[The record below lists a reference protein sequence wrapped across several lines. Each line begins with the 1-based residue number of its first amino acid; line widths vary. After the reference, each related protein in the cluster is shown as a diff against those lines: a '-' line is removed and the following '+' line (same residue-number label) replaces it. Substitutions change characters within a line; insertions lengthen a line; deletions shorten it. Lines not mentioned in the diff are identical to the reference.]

1 MVGNIIIYL
10 ISILLFIVL
19 FYIVSSI
26 WFRGKRN
33 TYLKL
38 FFVMGS
44 LLSLWSLTNGTNVLL
59 SKDVYIK
66 LYPINMMFI
75 CIIPSVMLRYILYFT
90 ESKYASSRAVTWIL
104 TILPAFDVL
113 LLATNFWHHEL
124 LASYDGLR
132 PQPGSLFILH
142 AFIAYVPIIISMVIL
157 FRYIIKNIQK
167 TPFLIFVGIGVLI
180 PVVSNVMYTF
190 NIFKSDFDITPFTF
204 LIMFLVFAIY
214 SIRLR
219 LFDIKETVVSNLF
232 ASLSDAF
239 LVVDNAGY
247 VADANP
253 SFKNAFPE
261 LIPNTDKVD
270 AHNVVSQ
277 LESITSE
284 KNPANVFD
292 LLLSSSENIH
302 NAEITILNDRESRNY
317 ALSKDIIIERGQYA
331 GYILTL
337 SDISNYRQ
345 MISEIHAQNDK
356 LIELKNIAESASK
369 AKSDFL
375 SRMSH
380 EIRTPMNAIIGMTKI
395 ADNTSDI
402 DKLRYCLSTIG
413 TSSAQLLS
421 LINDILDM
429 SKIEAGKFE
438 IDIAPMNIEKMLM
451 KVCNLI
457 VDKTEQKNQ
466 KLVINLGKNMRMHYL
481 GDELRISQVITNL
494 LSNAVKFTPEKGTIT
509 MTVAETQ
516 SENDYS
522 ILRFTVSDTGIGITK
537 EQIDK
542 LFTSFEQA
550 DGSISRRFGGT
561 GLGLAISKSIVEKMN
576 GRIWVESET
585 NKGSVFSFEIRLERS
600 PRQNDIFIFDGI
612 TPSDLKLLI
621 VDGDQDIR
629 LHFNDVVSN
638 FGIHTDEAESGKRAI
653 HLVKTA
659 NKVQKPYDVVFLDY
673 NLPDMDGIETANK
686 LGALIDK
693 NTVIVMTSFL
703 EWNKIEKLASGAGI
717 HRFIPKPLFPSSIL
731 DAINEI
737 VGNTIKNLKIETAIE
752 ERAPD
757 FSHATLLLAEDVEIN
772 REVFIAL
779 LEDTNINIHVA
790 ENGMIAVNKF
800 KDDPDKYD
808 IIIMDVQ
815 MPEMDGYEAT
825 RIIRA
830 LDIPKAKQIP
840 IIAMTANAFKED
852 IDMCISSGMN
862 DHLAKPIDVEAVTR
876 KLMFYLSETNTPA

>member
-1 MVGNIIIYL
+1 MSGKIIIYL

-33 TYLKL
+33 AYLKL
-38 FFVMGS
+38 FFIMGL

-59 SKDVYIK
+59 SEDFYIQ

-75 CIIPSVMLRYILYFT
+75 CIIPSILLRYMLYFT
-90 ESKYASSRAVTWIL
+90 ESKYASSRAITWIF
-104 TILPAFDVL
+104 TILPVFDVL
-113 LLATNFWHHEL
+113 LLVTNYWHHGII
-124 LASYDGLR
+124 ASYDGLR
-132 PQPGSLFILH
+132 PQPGSLFMVH
-142 AFIAYVPIIISMVIL
+142 ALIAYIPVIITVVIL
-157 FRYIIKNIQK
+157 FRYIIKNIRK
-167 TPFLIFVGIGVLI
+167 TPSLILVGLGTLLPII
-180 PVVSNVMYTF
+180 SNVMYTF
-190 NIFKSDFDITPFTF
+190 NVFESEFDVTPFTF
-204 LIMFLVFAIY
+204 LIMFFVFAIY

-219 LFDIKETVVSNLF
+219 LFDVKETAVASLF
-232 ASLSDAF
+232 TSLSDAL

-247 VADANP
+247 VVDANP
-253 SFKNAFPE
+253 SFKNTFPT
-261 LIPNTDKVD
+261 LIPDTDKIEVHD
-270 AHNVVSQ
+270 VVCQ

-284 KNPANVFD
+284 KDPANVFD
-292 LLLSSSENIH
+292 LLLSLSEDIH
-302 NAEITILNDRESRNY
+302 NAEITILNGRESHNY

-345 MISEIHAQNDK
+345 MISEIHEQNDK
-356 LIELKNIAESASK
+356 LIELKNLAESASK

-402 DKLRYCLSTIG
+402 NKLRYCLSTIG
-413 TSSAQLLS
+413 TSSAQLLG

-438 IDIAPMNIEKMLM
+438 IEIAPMNIEKMLM

-457 VDKTEQKNQ
+457 VDKTEQKSQ
-466 KLVINLGKNMRMHYL
+466 KLVVNLGKNMRMHYL

-494 LSNAVKFTPEKGTIT
+494 LSNAVKFTPEKGTVTIT
-509 MTVAETQ
+509 VEEIQ
-516 SENDYS
+516 KESEYS
-522 ILRFTVSDTGIGITK
+522 VLRFTISDTGIGITE

-542 LFTSFEQA
+542 LFVSFEQA

-561 GLGLAISKSIVEKMN
+561 GLGLAISKSIIEKMN
-576 GRIWVESET
+576 GRIWVESVA
-585 NKGSVFSFEIRLERS
+585 NKGSVFTFEIKLERS
-600 PRQNDIFIFDGI
+600 LRQSETVIFDGI

-621 VDGDQDIR
+621 VDGDKDIR
-629 LHFNDVVSN
+629 RHFLDVVGN
-638 FGIHTDEAESGKRAI
+638 FGTHAEEAESGTRAI
-653 HLVKTA
+653 YLVKTA
-659 NKVQKPYDVVFLDY
+659 REAQKPYDVVFLDY

-686 LGALIDK
+686 LGEMIDK

-703 EWNKIEKLASGAGI
+703 EWNKIEKLADGVGV
-717 HRFIPKPLFPSSIL
+717 HRFISKPLFPSSIL

-737 VGNTIKNLKIETAIE
+737 VGNTIKNLKIETVME
-752 ERAPD
+752 EKAPD
-757 FSHATLLLAEDVEIN
+757 FSDATLLLAEDVEIN
-772 REVFIAL
+772 REIFIAL
-779 LEDTNINIHVA
+779 LEDTNINIDVA
-790 ENGMIAVNKF
+790 ENGRIAVNKF
-800 KDDPDKYD
+800 KENPDRYN

-815 MPEMDGYEAT
+815 MPEMDGCEAT
-825 RIIRA
+825 RMIRA

-852 IDMCISSGMN
+852 VAMCISCGMN

-876 KLMFYLSETNTPA
+876 KLLFYLRELK

>member
-1 MVGNIIIYL
+1 MSGKIIIYL
-10 ISILLFIVL
+10 VSILLFIVL

-33 TYLKL
+33 AYLKL
-38 FFVMGS
+38 FFVMGL

-59 SKDVYIK
+59 SEDFYIQ

-75 CIIPSVMLRYILYFT
+75 CIIPSILLRYMLYFT
-90 ESKYASSRAVTWIL
+90 ESKYASSRAITWIF
-104 TILPAFDVL
+104 TILPVFDVL
-113 LLATNFWHHEL
+113 LLVTNFWHHGII
-124 LASYDGLR
+124 ASYDGLR
-132 PQPGSLFILH
+132 PQPGSLFMVH
-142 AFIAYVPIIISMVIL
+142 ALIAYIPVIITVVIL
-157 FRYIIKNIQK
+157 FRYIIKNIRK
-167 TPFLIFVGIGVLI
+167 TPSLILVGLGTLLPII
-180 PVVSNVMYTF
+180 SNVMYTF
-190 NIFKSDFDITPFTF
+190 NIFESEFDVTPFTF
-204 LIMFLVFAIY
+204 LIMFFVFAIY

-219 LFDIKETVVSNLF
+219 LFDVKETAVASLF
-232 ASLSDAF
+232 TSLSDAL

-247 VADANP
+247 VVDANP
-253 SFKNAFPE
+253 SFNNTFPT
-261 LIPNTDKVD
+261 LIPDTDKIEVHD
-270 AHNVVSQ
+270 VVCQ
-277 LESITSE
+277 LESITAE
-284 KNPANVFD
+284 KDPANVFD
-292 LLLSSSENIH
+292 LLHSLSEDIH
-302 NAEITILNDRESRNY
+302 NAEITILNGRESHNY

-345 MISEIHAQNDK
+345 MISEIHEQNDK
-356 LIELKNIAESASK
+356 LIELKNLAESASK

-402 DKLRYCLSTIG
+402 NKLRYCLSTIG
-413 TSSAQLLS
+413 TSSAQLLG

-438 IDIAPMNIEKMLM
+438 IEIAPMNIEKMLM

-457 VDKTEQKNQ
+457 VDKTEQKSQ
-466 KLVINLGKNMRMHYL
+466 KLVVNLGKNMRMHYL

-494 LSNAVKFTPEKGTIT
+494 LSNAVKFTPEKGTVTIT
-509 MTVAETQ
+509 VEEIQ
-516 SENDYS
+516 KENDYS
-522 ILRFTVSDTGIGITK
+522 ILRFTISDTGIGITE

-542 LFTSFEQA
+542 LFISFEQA

-561 GLGLAISKSIVEKMN
+561 GLGLAISKSIIEKMN

-585 NKGSVFSFEIRLERS
+585 NKGSVFTFEIKLERS
-600 PRQNDIFIFDGI
+600 PRQSETVIFDGI

-621 VDGDQDIR
+621 VDGDEDIR
-629 LHFNDVVSN
+629 RHFLDVVGN
-638 FGIHTDEAESGKRAI
+638 FGTHADEAESGTRAI

-659 NKVQKPYDVVFLDY
+659 REAQKPYDVVFLDY

-686 LGALIDK
+686 LGEMIDK

-703 EWNKIEKLASGAGI
+703 EWNKIEKLADGVGV
-717 HRFIPKPLFPSSIL
+717 HRFISKPLFPSSIL

-737 VGNTIKNLKIETAIE
+737 VGNTIKNLKIETVME
-752 ERAPD
+752 EKAPD
-757 FSHATLLLAEDVEIN
+757 FSDATLLLAEDVEIN
-772 REVFIAL
+772 REIFIAL
-779 LEDTNINIHVA
+779 LEDTNINIDVA
-790 ENGMIAVNKF
+790 ENGRIAVNKF
-800 KDDPDKYD
+800 KEKPDRYN

-815 MPEMDGYEAT
+815 MPEMDGCEAT
-825 RIIRA
+825 RMIRA

-852 IDMCISSGMN
+852 VAMCISCGMN

-876 KLMFYLSETNTPA
+876 KLLFYLRELE

>member
-1 MVGNIIIYL
+1 MSGKIIIYL

-33 TYLKL
+33 AYLKL
-38 FFVMGS
+38 FFVMGL

-59 SKDVYIK
+59 SEDFYIQ

-75 CIIPSVMLRYILYFT
+75 CIIPSILLRYMLYFT
-90 ESKYASSRAVTWIL
+90 ESKYASSRAITWIF
-104 TILPAFDVL
+104 TILPVFDVL
-113 LLATNFWHHEL
+113 LLVTNYWHHGII
-124 LASYDGLR
+124 ASYDGLR
-132 PQPGSLFILH
+132 PQPGSLFMVH
-142 AFIAYVPIIISMVIL
+142 ALIAYIPVIITVVIL
-157 FRYIIKNIQK
+157 FRYIIKNIRK
-167 TPFLIFVGIGVLI
+167 TPSLILVGLGTLLPII
-180 PVVSNVMYTF
+180 SNVMYTF
-190 NIFKSDFDITPFTF
+190 NIFESEFDVTPFTF
-204 LIMFLVFAIY
+204 LIMFFVFAIY

-219 LFDIKETVVSNLF
+219 LFDVKETAVASLF
-232 ASLSDAF
+232 TSLSDAL

-247 VADANP
+247 VVDANP
-253 SFKNAFPE
+253 SFNNTFPT
-261 LIPNTDKVD
+261 LIPDTDKIEVHD
-270 AHNVVSQ
+270 VVCQ
-277 LESITSE
+277 LESITAE
-284 KNPANVFD
+284 KDPANVFD
-292 LLLSSSENIH
+292 LLLSLSEDIH
-302 NAEITILNDRESRNY
+302 NAEITILNGRESHNY

-345 MISEIHAQNDK
+345 MISEIHEQNDK
-356 LIELKNIAESASK
+356 LIELKNLAESASK

-402 DKLRYCLSTIG
+402 NKLRYCLSTIG
-413 TSSAQLLS
+413 TSSAQLLG

-438 IDIAPMNIEKMLM
+438 IEIAPMNIEKTLM

-457 VDKTEQKNQ
+457 VDKTEQKSQ
-466 KLVINLGKNMRMHYL
+466 KLVVNLGKNMRMHYL

-522 ILRFTVSDTGIGITK
+522 ILRFTISDTGIGITE

-542 LFTSFEQA
+542 LFVSFEQA

-561 GLGLAISKSIVEKMN
+561 GLGLAISKSIIEKMN

-585 NKGSVFSFEIRLERS
+585 NKGSVFTFEIKLERS
-600 PRQNDIFIFDGI
+600 PRQSETVIFDGI

-621 VDGDQDIR
+621 VDGDEDIR
-629 LHFNDVVSN
+629 RHFLDVVGN
-638 FGIHTDEAESGKRAI
+638 FGTHADEAESGTRAI

-659 NKVQKPYDVVFLDY
+659 REAQKPYDVVFLDY

-686 LGALIDK
+686 LGEMIDK

-703 EWNKIEKLASGAGI
+703 EWNKIEKLADGVGV
-717 HRFIPKPLFPSSIL
+717 HRFISKPLFPSSIL

-737 VGNTIKNLKIETAIE
+737 VGNTIKNLKIETVME
-752 ERAPD
+752 EKAPD
-757 FSHATLLLAEDVEIN
+757 FSDATLLLAEDVEIN
-772 REVFIAL
+772 REIFIAL
-779 LEDTNINIHVA
+779 LEDTNINIDVA
-790 ENGMIAVNKF
+790 ENGRIAVNKF
-800 KDDPDKYD
+800 KENPDRYN

-815 MPEMDGYEAT
+815 MPEMDGCEAT
-825 RIIRA
+825 RMIRA

-852 IDMCISSGMN
+852 VAMCISCGMN

-876 KLMFYLSETNTPA
+876 KLLFYLRELK

>member
-1 MVGNIIIYL
+1 MSGKIIIYL

-33 TYLKL
+33 AYLKL
-38 FFVMGS
+38 FFVMGL

-59 SKDVYIK
+59 SEDFYIQ

-75 CIIPSVMLRYILYFT
+75 CIIPSILLRYMLYFT
-90 ESKYASSRAVTWIL
+90 ESKYASSRAITWIF
-104 TILPAFDVL
+104 TILPVFDVL
-113 LLATNFWHHEL
+113 LLVTNFWHHGII
-124 LASYDGLR
+124 ASYDGLR
-132 PQPGSLFILH
+132 PQPGSLFMVH
-142 AFIAYVPIIISMVIL
+142 ALIAYIPVIITVVIL
-157 FRYIIKNIQK
+157 FRYIIKNIRK
-167 TPFLIFVGIGVLI
+167 TPSLILVGFGTLLPII
-180 PVVSNVMYTF
+180 SNVMYTF
-190 NIFKSDFDITPFTF
+190 NIFESEFDVTPFTF
-204 LIMFLVFAIY
+204 LIMFFVFAIY

-219 LFDIKETVVSNLF
+219 LFDVKETAVASLF
-232 ASLSDAF
+232 TSLSDAL

-247 VADANP
+247 VVDANP
-253 SFKNAFPE
+253 SFKNTFPT
-261 LIPNTDKVD
+261 LIPDTDKIEVHD
-270 AHNVVSQ
+270 VVCQ

-284 KNPANVFD
+284 KDPANVFD
-292 LLLSSSENIH
+292 LLLSLSEDIH
-302 NAEITILNDRESRNY
+302 NAEITILNGRESHNY

-345 MISEIHAQNDK
+345 MISEIHEQNDK
-356 LIELKNIAESASK
+356 LIELKNLAESASK

-402 DKLRYCLSTIG
+402 NKLRYCLSTIG
-413 TSSAQLLS
+413 TSSAQLLG

-438 IDIAPMNIEKMLM
+438 IEIAPMNIEKTLM

-457 VDKTEQKNQ
+457 VDKTEQKSQ
-466 KLVINLGKNMRMHYL
+466 KLVVNLGKNMRMHYL

-494 LSNAVKFTPEKGTIT
+494 LSNAVKFTPEKGTVTIT
-509 MTVAETQ
+509 VEEIQ
-516 SENDYS
+516 KENDYS
-522 ILRFTVSDTGIGITK
+522 ILRFTISDTGIGITE

-542 LFTSFEQA
+542 LFVSFEQA

-561 GLGLAISKSIVEKMN
+561 GLGLAISKSIIEKMN

-585 NKGSVFSFEIRLERS
+585 NKGSVFTFEIKLERS
-600 PRQNDIFIFDGI
+600 PRQSETVIFDGI

-621 VDGDQDIR
+621 VDGDKDIR
-629 LHFNDVVSN
+629 RHFLDVVGN
-638 FGIHTDEAESGKRAI
+638 FGTNADEAESGTRAI

-659 NKVQKPYDVVFLDY
+659 REAQKPYDVVFLDY

-686 LGALIDK
+686 LGEMIDK

-703 EWNKIEKLASGAGI
+703 EWNKIEKLADGVGV
-717 HRFIPKPLFPSSIL
+717 HRFISKPLFPSSIL

-737 VGNTIKNLKIETAIE
+737 VGNTIKNLKIETVME
-752 ERAPD
+752 EKAPD
-757 FSHATLLLAEDVEIN
+757 FSDATLLLAEDVEIN
-772 REVFIAL
+772 REIFIAL
-779 LEDTNINIHVA
+779 LEDTNINIDIA
-790 ENGMIAVNKF
+790 ENGRIAVNKF
-800 KDDPDKYD
+800 KENPDRYN

-815 MPEMDGYEAT
+815 MPEMDGCEAT
-825 RIIRA
+825 RMIRA

-852 IDMCISSGMN
+852 VAMCISCGMN

-876 KLMFYLSETNTPA
+876 KLIFYLRELE

>member
-1 MVGNIIIYL
+1 MSGKIIIYL

-33 TYLKL
+33 AYLKL
-38 FFVMGS
+38 FFIMGL

-59 SKDVYIK
+59 SEDFYIQ

-75 CIIPSVMLRYILYFT
+75 CIIPSILLRYMLYFT
-90 ESKYASSRAVTWIL
+90 ESKYASSRAITWIF
-104 TILPAFDVL
+104 TILPVFDVL
-113 LLATNFWHHEL
+113 LLVTNYWHHGII
-124 LASYDGLR
+124 ASYDGLR
-132 PQPGSLFILH
+132 PQPGSLFMVH
-142 AFIAYVPIIISMVIL
+142 ALIAYIPVIITVVIL
-157 FRYIIKNIQK
+157 FRYIIKNIRK
-167 TPFLIFVGIGVLI
+167 TPSLILVGLGTLLPII
-180 PVVSNVMYTF
+180 SNVMYTF
-190 NIFKSDFDITPFTF
+190 NVFESEFDVTPFTF
-204 LIMFLVFAIY
+204 LIMFFVFAIY

-219 LFDIKETVVSNLF
+219 LFDVKETAVASLF
-232 ASLSDAF
+232 TSLSDAL

-247 VADANP
+247 VVDANP
-253 SFKNAFPE
+253 SFKNTFPT
-261 LIPNTDKVD
+261 LMPDTDKIEVHD
-270 AHNVVSQ
+270 VVCQ

-284 KNPANVFD
+284 KDPANVFD
-292 LLLSSSENIH
+292 LLLSLSEDIH
-302 NAEITILNDRESRNY
+302 NAEITILNGRESHNY

-345 MISEIHAQNDK
+345 MISEIHEQNDK
-356 LIELKNIAESASK
+356 LIELKNLAESASK

-402 DKLRYCLSTIG
+402 NKLRYCLSTIG
-413 TSSAQLLS
+413 TSSAQLLG

-438 IDIAPMNIEKMLM
+438 IEIAPMNIEKMLM

-457 VDKTEQKNQ
+457 VDKTEQKSQ
-466 KLVINLGKNMRMHYL
+466 KLVVNLGKNMRMHYL

-494 LSNAVKFTPEKGTIT
+494 LSNAVKFTPEKGTVTIT
-509 MTVAETQ
+509 VEEIQ
-516 SENDYS
+516 KESEYS
-522 ILRFTVSDTGIGITK
+522 VLRFTISDTGIGITE

-542 LFTSFEQA
+542 LFVSFEQA

-561 GLGLAISKSIVEKMN
+561 GLGLAISKSIIEKMN

-585 NKGSVFSFEIRLERS
+585 NKGSVFTFEIKLERS
-600 PRQNDIFIFDGI
+600 LRQSETVIFDGI

-621 VDGDQDIR
+621 VDGDKDIR
-629 LHFNDVVSN
+629 RHFLDVVGN
-638 FGIHTDEAESGKRAI
+638 FGTHAEEAESGTRAI
-653 HLVKTA
+653 YLVKTA
-659 NKVQKPYDVVFLDY
+659 REAQKPYDVVFLDY

-686 LGALIDK
+686 LGEMIDK

-703 EWNKIEKLASGAGI
+703 EWNKIEKLADGVGV
-717 HRFIPKPLFPSSIL
+717 HRFISKPLFPSSIL

-737 VGNTIKNLKIETAIE
+737 VGNTIKNLKIETVME
-752 ERAPD
+752 EKAPD
-757 FSHATLLLAEDVEIN
+757 FSDATLLLAEDVEIN
-772 REVFIAL
+772 REIFIAL
-779 LEDTNINIHVA
+779 LEDTNINIDVA
-790 ENGMIAVNKF
+790 ENGRIAVNKF
-800 KDDPDKYD
+800 KENPDRYN

-815 MPEMDGYEAT
+815 MPEMDGCEAT
-825 RIIRA
+825 RMIRA

-852 IDMCISSGMN
+852 VAMCISCGMN

-876 KLMFYLSETNTPA
+876 KLLFYLRELK

>member
-1 MVGNIIIYL
+1 MSGKIIIYL

-33 TYLKL
+33 AYLKL
-38 FFVMGS
+38 FFIMGL

-59 SKDVYIK
+59 SEDFYIQ

-75 CIIPSVMLRYILYFT
+75 CIIPSILLRYMLYFT
-90 ESKYASSRAVTWIL
+90 ESKYASSRAITWIF
-104 TILPAFDVL
+104 TILPVFDVL
-113 LLATNFWHHEL
+113 LLVTNYWHHGII
-124 LASYDGLR
+124 ASYDGLR
-132 PQPGSLFILH
+132 PQPGSLFMVH
-142 AFIAYVPIIISMVIL
+142 ALIAYIPVIITVVIL
-157 FRYIIKNIQK
+157 FRYIIKNIRK
-167 TPFLIFVGIGVLI
+167 TPSLILVGLGTLLPII
-180 PVVSNVMYTF
+180 SNVMYTF
-190 NIFKSDFDITPFTF
+190 NVFESEFDVTPFTF
-204 LIMFLVFAIY
+204 LIMFFVFAIY

-219 LFDIKETVVSNLF
+219 LFDVKETAVASLF
-232 ASLSDAF
+232 TSLSDAL

-247 VADANP
+247 VVDANP
-253 SFKNAFPE
+253 SFKNTFPT
-261 LIPNTDKVD
+261 LIPDTDKIEVHD
-270 AHNVVSQ
+270 VVCQ

-284 KNPANVFD
+284 KDPANVFD
-292 LLLSSSENIH
+292 LLLSLSEDIH
-302 NAEITILNDRESRNY
+302 NAEITILNGRESHNY

-345 MISEIHAQNDK
+345 MISEIHEQNDK
-356 LIELKNIAESASK
+356 LIELKNLAESASK

-402 DKLRYCLSTIG
+402 NKLRYCLSTIG
-413 TSSAQLLS
+413 TSSAQLLG

-438 IDIAPMNIEKMLM
+438 IEIAPMNIEKMLM

-457 VDKTEQKNQ
+457 VDKTEQKSQ
-466 KLVINLGKNMRMHYL
+466 KLVVNLGKNMRMHYL

-494 LSNAVKFTPEKGTIT
+494 LSNAVKFTPEKGTVTIT
-509 MTVAETQ
+509 VEEIQ
-516 SENDYS
+516 KENDYS
-522 ILRFTVSDTGIGITK
+522 ILRFTISDTGIGITE

-542 LFTSFEQA
+542 LFVSFEQA

-561 GLGLAISKSIVEKMN
+561 GLGLAISKSIIEKMN

-585 NKGSVFSFEIRLERS
+585 NKGSVFTFEIKLERS
-600 PRQNDIFIFDGI
+600 PRQSETVIFDGI

-621 VDGDQDIR
+621 VDGDKDIR
-629 LHFNDVVSN
+629 RHFLDVVGN
-638 FGIHTDEAESGKRAI
+638 FGTHAEEAESGTRAI
-653 HLVKTA
+653 YLVKTA
-659 NKVQKPYDVVFLDY
+659 REAQKPYDVVFLDY

-686 LGALIDK
+686 LGEMIDK

-703 EWNKIEKLASGAGI
+703 EWNKIEKLADGVGV
-717 HRFIPKPLFPSSIL
+717 HRFISKPLFPSSIL

-737 VGNTIKNLKIETAIE
+737 VGNTIKNLKIETVME
-752 ERAPD
+752 EKAPD
-757 FSHATLLLAEDVEIN
+757 FSDATLLLAEDVEIN
-772 REVFIAL
+772 REIFIAL
-779 LEDTNINIHVA
+779 LEDTNINIDVA
-790 ENGMIAVNKF
+790 ENGRIAVNKF
-800 KDDPDKYD
+800 KENPDRYN

-815 MPEMDGYEAT
+815 MPEMDGCEAT
-825 RIIRA
+825 RMIRA

-852 IDMCISSGMN
+852 VAMCISCGMN

-876 KLMFYLSETNTPA
+876 KLLFYLRELK

>member
-1 MVGNIIIYL
+1 MSGKIIIYL

-33 TYLKL
+33 AYLKL
-38 FFVMGS
+38 FFVMGL

-59 SKDVYIK
+59 SEDFYIQ

-75 CIIPSVMLRYILYFT
+75 CIIPSILLRYMLYFT
-90 ESKYASSRAVTWIL
+90 ESKYASSRAITWIF
-104 TILPAFDVL
+104 TILPVFDVL
-113 LLATNFWHHEL
+113 LLVTNFWHHGII
-124 LASYDGLR
+124 ASYDGLR
-132 PQPGSLFILH
+132 PQPGSLFMVH
-142 AFIAYVPIIISMVIL
+142 ALIAYIPVIITVVIL
-157 FRYIIKNIQK
+157 FRYIIKNIRK
-167 TPFLIFVGIGVLI
+167 TPSLILVGFGTLLPII
-180 PVVSNVMYTF
+180 SNVMYTF
-190 NIFKSDFDITPFTF
+190 NIFESEFDVTPFTF
-204 LIMFLVFAIY
+204 LIMFFVFAIY

-219 LFDIKETVVSNLF
+219 LFDVKETAVASLF
-232 ASLSDAF
+232 TSLSDAL

-247 VADANP
+247 VVDANP
-253 SFKNAFPE
+253 SFNNTFPT
-261 LIPNTDKVD
+261 LIPDTDKIEVHD
-270 AHNVVSQ
+270 VVCQ

-284 KNPANVFD
+284 KDPANVFD
-292 LLLSSSENIH
+292 LLLSLSEDIH
-302 NAEITILNDRESRNY
+302 NAEITILNGRESHNY

-345 MISEIHAQNDK
+345 MISEIHEQNDK
-356 LIELKNIAESASK
+356 LIELKNLAESASK

-402 DKLRYCLSTIG
+402 NKLRYCLSTIG
-413 TSSAQLLS
+413 TSSAQLLG

-438 IDIAPMNIEKMLM
+438 IEIAPMNIEKTLM

-457 VDKTEQKNQ
+457 VDKTEQKSQ
-466 KLVINLGKNMRMHYL
+466 KLVVNLGKNMRMHYL

-494 LSNAVKFTPEKGTIT
+494 LSNAVKFTPEKGTVTIT
-509 MTVAETQ
+509 VEEIQ
-516 SENDYS
+516 KENDYS
-522 ILRFTVSDTGIGITK
+522 ILRFTISDTGIGITE

-542 LFTSFEQA
+542 LFISFEQA

-561 GLGLAISKSIVEKMN
+561 GLGLAISKSIIEKMN

-585 NKGSVFSFEIRLERS
+585 NKGSVFTFEIKLERS
-600 PRQNDIFIFDGI
+600 PRQSETVIFDGI

-621 VDGDQDIR
+621 VDGDKDIR
-629 LHFNDVVSN
+629 RHFLDVVGN
-638 FGIHTDEAESGKRAI
+638 FGTHADEAESGTRAI

-659 NKVQKPYDVVFLDY
+659 REAQKPYDVVFLDY

-686 LGALIDK
+686 LGEMIDK

-703 EWNKIEKLASGAGI
+703 EWNKIEKLADGVGV
-717 HRFIPKPLFPSSIL
+717 HRFISKPLFPSSIL

-737 VGNTIKNLKIETAIE
+737 VGNTIKNLKIETVME
-752 ERAPD
+752 EKAPD
-757 FSHATLLLAEDVEIN
+757 FSDATLLLAEDVEIN
-772 REVFIAL
+772 REIFIAL
-779 LEDTNINIHVA
+779 LEDTNINIDVA
-790 ENGMIAVNKF
+790 ENGRIAVNKF
-800 KDDPDKYD
+800 KEKPDRYN

-815 MPEMDGYEAT
+815 MPEMDGCEAT
-825 RIIRA
+825 RMIRA

-852 IDMCISSGMN
+852 VAMCISCGMN

-876 KLMFYLSETNTPA
+876 KLLFYLRELK

>member
-1 MVGNIIIYL
+1 MSGKIIIYL
-10 ISILLFIVL
+10 VSILLFIVL

-33 TYLKL
+33 AYLKL
-38 FFVMGS
+38 FFVMGL

-59 SKDVYIK
+59 SEDFYIQ

-75 CIIPSVMLRYILYFT
+75 CIIPSILLRYMLYFT
-90 ESKYASSRAVTWIL
+90 ESKYASSRAITWIF
-104 TILPAFDVL
+104 TILPVFDVL
-113 LLATNFWHHEL
+113 LLVTNYWHHGII
-124 LASYDGLR
+124 ASYDGLR
-132 PQPGSLFILH
+132 PQPGSLFMVH
-142 AFIAYVPIIISMVIL
+142 ALIAYIPVIITVVIL
-157 FRYIIKNIQK
+157 FRYIIKNIRK
-167 TPFLIFVGIGVLI
+167 TPSLILVGLGTLLPII
-180 PVVSNVMYTF
+180 SNVMYTF
-190 NIFKSDFDITPFTF
+190 NIFESEFDVTPFTF
-204 LIMFLVFAIY
+204 LIMFFVFAIY

-219 LFDIKETVVSNLF
+219 LFDVKETAVASLF
-232 ASLSDAF
+232 TSLSDAL

-247 VADANP
+247 VVDANP
-253 SFKNAFPE
+253 SFNNTFPT
-261 LIPNTDKVD
+261 LIPDTDKIEVHD
-270 AHNVVSQ
+270 VVCQ
-277 LESITSE
+277 LESITAE
-284 KNPANVFD
+284 KDPANVFD
-292 LLLSSSENIH
+292 LLHSLSEDIH
-302 NAEITILNDRESRNY
+302 NAEITILNGRESHNY

-345 MISEIHAQNDK
+345 MISEIHEQNDK
-356 LIELKNIAESASK
+356 LIELKNLAESASK

-402 DKLRYCLSTIG
+402 NKLRYCLSTIG
-413 TSSAQLLS
+413 TSSAQLLG

-438 IDIAPMNIEKMLM
+438 IEIAPMNIEKMLM

-457 VDKTEQKNQ
+457 VDKTEQKSQ
-466 KLVINLGKNMRMHYL
+466 KLVVNLGKNMRMHYL

-494 LSNAVKFTPEKGTIT
+494 LSNAVKFTPEKGTVTIT
-509 MTVAETQ
+509 VEEIQ
-516 SENDYS
+516 KENDYS
-522 ILRFTVSDTGIGITK
+522 ILRFTISDTGIGITE

-542 LFTSFEQA
+542 LFISFEQA

-561 GLGLAISKSIVEKMN
+561 GLGLAISKSIIEKMN

-585 NKGSVFSFEIRLERS
+585 NKGSVFTFEIKLERS
-600 PRQNDIFIFDGI
+600 PRQSETVIFDGI

-621 VDGDQDIR
+621 VDGDEDIR
-629 LHFNDVVSN
+629 RHFLDVVGN
-638 FGIHTDEAESGKRAI
+638 FGTHADEAESGTRAI

-659 NKVQKPYDVVFLDY
+659 REAQKPYDVVFLDY

-686 LGALIDK
+686 LGEMIDK

-703 EWNKIEKLASGAGI
+703 EWNKIEKLADGVGV
-717 HRFIPKPLFPSSIL
+717 HRFISKPLFPSSIL

-737 VGNTIKNLKIETAIE
+737 VGNTIKNLKIETVME
-752 ERAPD
+752 EKAPD
-757 FSHATLLLAEDVEIN
+757 FSDATLLLAEDVEIN
-772 REVFIAL
+772 REIFIAL
-779 LEDTNINIHVA
+779 LEDTNINIDVA
-790 ENGMIAVNKF
+790 ENGRIAVNKF
-800 KDDPDKYD
+800 KEKPDRYN

-815 MPEMDGYEAT
+815 MPEMDGCEAT
-825 RIIRA
+825 RMIRA

-852 IDMCISSGMN
+852 VAMCISCGMN

-876 KLMFYLSETNTPA
+876 KLIFYLRELE

>member
-1 MVGNIIIYL
+1 MSGKIIIYL
-10 ISILLFIVL
+10 VSILLFIVL

-33 TYLKL
+33 AYLKL
-38 FFVMGS
+38 FFVMGL

-59 SKDVYIK
+59 SEDFYIQ

-75 CIIPSVMLRYILYFT
+75 CIIPSILLRYMLYFT
-90 ESKYASSRAVTWIL
+90 ESKYASSRAITWIF
-104 TILPAFDVL
+104 TILPVLDVL
-113 LLATNFWHHEL
+113 LLVTNFWHHGII
-124 LASYDGLR
+124 ASYDGLR
-132 PQPGSLFILH
+132 PQPGSLFMVH
-142 AFIAYVPIIISMVIL
+142 ALIAYIPVIITVVIL
-157 FRYIIKNIQK
+157 FRYIIKNIRK
-167 TPFLIFVGIGVLI
+167 TPSLILVGLGTLLPII
-180 PVVSNVMYTF
+180 SNVMYTF
-190 NIFKSDFDITPFTF
+190 NIFESEFDVTPFTF
-204 LIMFLVFAIY
+204 LIMFFVFAIY

-219 LFDIKETVVSNLF
+219 LFDVKETAVASLF
-232 ASLSDAF
+232 TSLSDAL

-247 VADANP
+247 VVDANP
-253 SFKNAFPE
+253 SFNNTFPT
-261 LIPNTDKVD
+261 LIPDTDKIEVHD
-270 AHNVVSQ
+270 VVCQ
-277 LESITSE
+277 LESITAE
-284 KNPANVFD
+284 KDPANVFD
-292 LLLSSSENIH
+292 LLLSRSEDIH
-302 NAEITILNDRESRNY
+302 NAEITILNGRESHNY

-345 MISEIHAQNDK
+345 MISEIHEQNDK
-356 LIELKNIAESASK
+356 LIELKNLAESASK

-402 DKLRYCLSTIG
+402 NKLRYCLSTIG

-438 IDIAPMNIEKMLM
+438 IEIAPMNIEKMLM

-457 VDKTEQKNQ
+457 VDKTEQKSQ
-466 KLVINLGKNMRMHYL
+466 KLVVNLGKNMRMHYL

-494 LSNAVKFTPEKGTIT
+494 LSNAVKFTPEKGTVTIT
-509 MTVAETQ
+509 VEEIQ
-516 SENDYS
+516 KESEYS
-522 ILRFTVSDTGIGITK
+522 ILRFTISDTGIGITE
-537 EQIDK
+537 EQIAK
-542 LFTSFEQA
+542 LFVSFEQA

-561 GLGLAISKSIVEKMN
+561 GLGLAISKSIIEKMN
-576 GRIWVESET
+576 GRIWVESEA
-585 NKGSVFSFEIRLERS
+585 NKGSVFTFEIKLERS
-600 PRQNDIFIFDGI
+600 LRQSETVIFDGI

-621 VDGDQDIR
+621 VDGDKDIR
-629 LHFNDVVSN
+629 RHFLDVVGN
-638 FGIHTDEAESGKRAI
+638 FGTHAEEAESGTRAI
-653 HLVKTA
+653 YLVKTA
-659 NKVQKPYDVVFLDY
+659 REAQKPYDVVFLDY

-686 LGALIDK
+686 LGEMIDK

-703 EWNKIEKLASGAGI
+703 EWNKIEKLADGVGV
-717 HRFIPKPLFPSSIL
+717 HRFISKPLFPSSIL

-737 VGNTIKNLKIETAIE
+737 VGNTIKNLKIETVME
-752 ERAPD
+752 EKAPD
-757 FSHATLLLAEDVEIN
+757 FSDATLLLAEDVEIN
-772 REVFIAL
+772 REIFIAL
-779 LEDTNINIHVA
+779 LEDTNINIDVA
-790 ENGMIAVNKF
+790 ENGRIAVNKF
-800 KDDPDKYD
+800 KENPDRYN

-815 MPEMDGYEAT
+815 MPEMDGCEAT
-825 RIIRA
+825 RMIRA

-852 IDMCISSGMN
+852 IAMCISCGMN

-876 KLMFYLSETNTPA
+876 KLLFYLRELK

>member
-1 MVGNIIIYL
+1 MSGKIIIYL

-33 TYLKL
+33 AYLKL
-38 FFVMGS
+38 FFIMGL

-59 SKDVYIK
+59 SEDFYIQ

-75 CIIPSVMLRYILYFT
+75 CIIPSILLRYMLYFT
-90 ESKYASSRAVTWIL
+90 ESKYASSRAITWIF
-104 TILPAFDVL
+104 TILPVFDVL
-113 LLATNFWHHEL
+113 LLVTNYWHHGII
-124 LASYDGLR
+124 ASYDGLR
-132 PQPGSLFILH
+132 PQPGSLFMVH
-142 AFIAYVPIIISMVIL
+142 ALIAYIPVIITVVIL
-157 FRYIIKNIQK
+157 FRYIIKNIRK
-167 TPFLIFVGIGVLI
+167 TPSLILVGLGTLLPII
-180 PVVSNVMYTF
+180 SNVMYTF
-190 NIFKSDFDITPFTF
+190 NIFESEFDVTPFTF
-204 LIMFLVFAIY
+204 LIMFFVFAIY

-219 LFDIKETVVSNLF
+219 LFDVKETAVASLF
-232 ASLSDAF
+232 TSLSDAL

-247 VADANP
+247 VVDANP
-253 SFKNAFPE
+253 SFKNTFPT
-261 LIPNTDKVD
+261 LMPDTDKIEVHD
-270 AHNVVSQ
+270 VVCQ
-277 LESITSE
+277 LESITAE
-284 KNPANVFD
+284 KDPANVFD
-292 LLLSSSENIH
+292 LLLSLSEDIH
-302 NAEITILNDRESRNY
+302 NAEITILNGRESHNY

-345 MISEIHAQNDK
+345 MISEIHEQNDK
-356 LIELKNIAESASK
+356 LIELKNLAESASK

-402 DKLRYCLSTIG
+402 NKLRYCLSTIG
-413 TSSAQLLS
+413 TSSAQLLG

-438 IDIAPMNIEKMLM
+438 IEIAPMNIEKMLM

-457 VDKTEQKNQ
+457 VDKTEQKSQ
-466 KLVINLGKNMRMHYL
+466 KLVVNLGKNMRMHYL

-494 LSNAVKFTPEKGTIT
+494 LSNAVKFTPEKGTVTIT
-509 MTVAETQ
+509 VEEIQ
-516 SENDYS
+516 KENDYS
-522 ILRFTVSDTGIGITK
+522 VLRFTISDTGIGITE

-542 LFTSFEQA
+542 LFVSFEQA

-561 GLGLAISKSIVEKMN
+561 GLGLAISKSIIEKMN
-576 GRIWVESET
+576 GRIWVESVA
-585 NKGSVFSFEIRLERS
+585 NKGSVFTFEIKLERS
-600 PRQNDIFIFDGI
+600 LRQSETVIFDGI

-621 VDGDQDIR
+621 VDGDKDIR
-629 LHFNDVVSN
+629 RHFLDVVGN
-638 FGIHTDEAESGKRAI
+638 FGTHAEEAESGTRAI
-653 HLVKTA
+653 YLVKTA
-659 NKVQKPYDVVFLDY
+659 REAQKPYDVVFLDY

-686 LGALIDK
+686 LGEMIDK

-703 EWNKIEKLASGAGI
+703 EWNKIEKLADGVGV
-717 HRFIPKPLFPSSIL
+717 HRFISKPLFPSSIL

-737 VGNTIKNLKIETAIE
+737 VGNTIKNLKIETVME
-752 ERAPD
+752 EKAPD
-757 FSHATLLLAEDVEIN
+757 FSDATLLLAEDVEIN
-772 REVFIAL
+772 REIFIAL
-779 LEDTNINIHVA
+779 LEDTNINIDVA
-790 ENGMIAVNKF
+790 ENGRIAVNKF
-800 KDDPDKYD
+800 KENPDRYN

-815 MPEMDGYEAT
+815 MPEMDGCEAT
-825 RIIRA
+825 RMIRA

-852 IDMCISSGMN
+852 VAMCISCGMN

-876 KLMFYLSETNTPA
+876 KLIFYLRELE

>member
-1 MVGNIIIYL
+1 MSGKIIIYL

-33 TYLKL
+33 AYLKL
-38 FFVMGS
+38 FFVMGL

-59 SKDVYIK
+59 SEDFYIQ

-75 CIIPSVMLRYILYFT
+75 CIIPSILLRYMLYFT
-90 ESKYASSRAVTWIL
+90 ESKYASSRAITWIF
-104 TILPAFDVL
+104 TILPVFDVL
-113 LLATNFWHHEL
+113 LLVTNFWHHGII
-124 LASYDGLR
+124 ASYDGLR
-132 PQPGSLFILH
+132 PQPGSLFMVH
-142 AFIAYVPIIISMVIL
+142 ALIAYIPVIITVVIL
-157 FRYIIKNIQK
+157 FRYIIKNIRK
-167 TPFLIFVGIGVLI
+167 TPSLILVGFGTLLPII
-180 PVVSNVMYTF
+180 SNVMYTF
-190 NIFKSDFDITPFTF
+190 NIFESEFDVTPFTF
-204 LIMFLVFAIY
+204 LIMFFVFAIY

-219 LFDIKETVVSNLF
+219 LFDVKETAVASLF
-232 ASLSDAF
+232 TSLSDAL

-247 VADANP
+247 VVDANL
-253 SFKNAFPE
+253 SFKNTFPT
-261 LIPNTDKVD
+261 LIPDTDKIEVHD
-270 AHNVVSQ
+270 VVCQ

-284 KNPANVFD
+284 KDPANVFD
-292 LLLSSSENIH
+292 LLLSLSEDIH
-302 NAEITILNDRESRNY
+302 NAEITILNGRESHNY

-345 MISEIHAQNDK
+345 MISEIHEQNDK
-356 LIELKNIAESASK
+356 LIELKNLAESASK

-402 DKLRYCLSTIG
+402 NKLRYCLSTIG
-413 TSSAQLLS
+413 TSSAQLLG

-438 IDIAPMNIEKMLM
+438 IEIAPMNIEKMLM

-457 VDKTEQKNQ
+457 VDKTEQKSQ
-466 KLVINLGKNMRMHYL
+466 KLVVNLGKNMRMHYL

-494 LSNAVKFTPEKGTIT
+494 LSNAVKFTPEKGTVTIT
-509 MTVAETQ
+509 VEEIQ
-516 SENDYS
+516 KENDYS
-522 ILRFTVSDTGIGITK
+522 ILRFTISDTGIGITE

-542 LFTSFEQA
+542 LFVSFEQA

-561 GLGLAISKSIVEKMN
+561 GLGLAISKSIIEKMN

-585 NKGSVFSFEIRLERS
+585 NKGSVFTFEIKLERS
-600 PRQNDIFIFDGI
+600 PRQSETVIFDGI

-621 VDGDQDIR
+621 VDGDKDIR
-629 LHFNDVVSN
+629 RHFLDVVGN
-638 FGIHTDEAESGKRAI
+638 FGTNADEAESGTRAI

-659 NKVQKPYDVVFLDY
+659 REAQKPYDVVFLDY

-686 LGALIDK
+686 LGEMIDK

-703 EWNKIEKLASGAGI
+703 EWNKIEKLADGVGV
-717 HRFIPKPLFPSSIL
+717 HRFISKPLFPSSIL

-737 VGNTIKNLKIETAIE
+737 VGNTIKNLKIETVME
-752 ERAPD
+752 EKAPD
-757 FSHATLLLAEDVEIN
+757 FSDATLLLAEDVEIN
-772 REVFIAL
+772 REIFIAL
-779 LEDTNINIHVA
+779 LEDTNINIDVA
-790 ENGMIAVNKF
+790 ENGRIAVNKF
-800 KDDPDKYD
+800 KENPDRYN

-815 MPEMDGYEAT
+815 MPEMDGCEAT
-825 RIIRA
+825 RMIRA

-852 IDMCISSGMN
+852 VAMCISCGMN

-876 KLMFYLSETNTPA
+876 KLIFYLRELE

>member
-1 MVGNIIIYL
+1 MSGKIIIYL

-33 TYLKL
+33 AYLKL
-38 FFVMGS
+38 FFVMGL

-59 SKDVYIK
+59 SEDFYIQ

-75 CIIPSVMLRYILYFT
+75 CIIPSILLRYMLYFT
-90 ESKYASSRAVTWIL
+90 ESKYASSRAITWIF
-104 TILPAFDVL
+104 TILPVFDVL
-113 LLATNFWHHEL
+113 LLVTNYWHHGII
-124 LASYDGLR
+124 ASYDGLR
-132 PQPGSLFILH
+132 PQPGSLFMVH
-142 AFIAYVPIIISMVIL
+142 ALIAYIPVIITVVIL
-157 FRYIIKNIQK
+157 FRYIIKNIRK
-167 TPFLIFVGIGVLI
+167 TPSLILVGLGTLLPII
-180 PVVSNVMYTF
+180 SNVMYTF
-190 NIFKSDFDITPFTF
+190 NIFESEFDVTPFTF
-204 LIMFLVFAIY
+204 LIMFFVFAIY

-219 LFDIKETVVSNLF
+219 LFDVKETAVASLF
-232 ASLSDAF
+232 TSLSDAL

-247 VADANP
+247 VVDANP
-253 SFKNAFPE
+253 SFNNTFPT
-261 LIPNTDKVD
+261 LIPDTDKIEVHD
-270 AHNVVSQ
+270 VVCQ

-284 KNPANVFD
+284 KDPANVFD
-292 LLLSSSENIH
+292 LLLSLSEDIH
-302 NAEITILNDRESRNY
+302 NAEITILNGRESHNY

-345 MISEIHAQNDK
+345 MISEIHEQNDK
-356 LIELKNIAESASK
+356 LIELKNLAESASK

-402 DKLRYCLSTIG
+402 NKLRYCLSTIG
-413 TSSAQLLS
+413 TSSAQLLG

-438 IDIAPMNIEKMLM
+438 IEIAPMNIEKTLM

-457 VDKTEQKNQ
+457 VDKTEQKSQ
-466 KLVINLGKNMRMHYL
+466 KLVVNLGKNMRMHYL

-494 LSNAVKFTPEKGTIT
+494 LSNAVKFTPEKGTVTIT
-509 MTVAETQ
+509 VEEIQ
-516 SENDYS
+516 KENDYS
-522 ILRFTVSDTGIGITK
+522 ILRFTISDTGIGITE

-542 LFTSFEQA
+542 LFVSFEQA

-561 GLGLAISKSIVEKMN
+561 GLGLAISKSIIEKMN

-585 NKGSVFSFEIRLERS
+585 NKGSVFTFEIKLERS
-600 PRQNDIFIFDGI
+600 PRQSETVIFDGI

-621 VDGDQDIR
+621 VDGDKDIR
-629 LHFNDVVSN
+629 RHFLDVVGN
-638 FGIHTDEAESGKRAI
+638 FGTHADEAESGTRAI

-659 NKVQKPYDVVFLDY
+659 REAQKPYDVVFLDY

-686 LGALIDK
+686 LGEMIDK

-703 EWNKIEKLASGAGI
+703 EWNKIEKLADGVGV
-717 HRFIPKPLFPSSIL
+717 HRFISKPLFPSSIL

-737 VGNTIKNLKIETAIE
+737 VGNTIKNLKIETVME
-752 ERAPD
+752 EKAPD
-757 FSHATLLLAEDVEIN
+757 FSDATLLLAEDVEIN
-772 REVFIAL
+772 REIFIAL
-779 LEDTNINIHVA
+779 LEDTNINIDVA
-790 ENGMIAVNKF
+790 ENGRIAVNKF
-800 KDDPDKYD
+800 KEKPDRYN

-815 MPEMDGYEAT
+815 MPEMDGCEAT
-825 RIIRA
+825 RMIRA

-852 IDMCISSGMN
+852 VAMCISCGMN

-876 KLMFYLSETNTPA
+876 KLIFYLRELE

>member
-1 MVGNIIIYL
+1 MSGKIIIYL
-10 ISILLFIVL
+10 VSILLFIVL

-33 TYLKL
+33 AYLKL
-38 FFVMGS
+38 FFVMGL

-59 SKDVYIK
+59 SEDFYIQ

-75 CIIPSVMLRYILYFT
+75 CIIPSILLRYMLYFT
-90 ESKYASSRAVTWIL
+90 ESKYASSRAITWIF
-104 TILPAFDVL
+104 TILPVFDVL
-113 LLATNFWHHEL
+113 LLVTNFWHHGII
-124 LASYDGLR
+124 ASYDGLR
-132 PQPGSLFILH
+132 PQPGSLFMVH
-142 AFIAYVPIIISMVIL
+142 ALIAYIPVIITVVIL
-157 FRYIIKNIQK
+157 FRYIIKNIRK
-167 TPFLIFVGIGVLI
+167 TPSLILVGLGTLLPII
-180 PVVSNVMYTF
+180 SNVMYTF
-190 NIFKSDFDITPFTF
+190 NIFESEFDVTPFTF
-204 LIMFLVFAIY
+204 LIMFFVFAIY

-219 LFDIKETVVSNLF
+219 LFDVKETAVASLF
-232 ASLSDAF
+232 TSLSDAL

-247 VADANP
+247 VVDANP
-253 SFKNAFPE
+253 SFNNTFPK
-261 LIPNTDKVD
+261 LIPDTDKIEVHD
-270 AHNVVSQ
+270 VVCQ
-277 LESITSE
+277 LESITAE
-284 KNPANVFD
+284 KDPANVFD
-292 LLLSSSENIH
+292 LLHSLSEDIH
-302 NAEITILNDRESRNY
+302 NAEITILNGRESHNY

-345 MISEIHAQNDK
+345 MISEIHEQNDK
-356 LIELKNIAESASK
+356 LIELKNLAESASK

-402 DKLRYCLSTIG
+402 NKLRYCLSTIG
-413 TSSAQLLS
+413 TSSAQLLG

-438 IDIAPMNIEKMLM
+438 IEIAPMNIEKMLM

-457 VDKTEQKNQ
+457 VDKTEQKSQ
-466 KLVINLGKNMRMHYL
+466 KLVVNLGKNMRMHYL

-494 LSNAVKFTPEKGTIT
+494 LSNAVKFTPEKGTVTIT
-509 MTVAETQ
+509 VEEIQ
-516 SENDYS
+516 KENDYS
-522 ILRFTVSDTGIGITK
+522 ILRFTISDTGIGITE

-542 LFTSFEQA
+542 LFISFEQA

-561 GLGLAISKSIVEKMN
+561 GLGLAISKSIIEKMN
-576 GRIWVESET
+576 GRIWVESEA
-585 NKGSVFSFEIRLERS
+585 NKGSVFTFEIKLERS
-600 PRQNDIFIFDGI
+600 PRQSETVIFDGI

-621 VDGDQDIR
+621 VDGDEDIR
-629 LHFNDVVSN
+629 RHFLDVVGN
-638 FGIHTDEAESGKRAI
+638 FGTHADEAESGTRAI

-659 NKVQKPYDVVFLDY
+659 REAQKPYDVVFLDY

-686 LGALIDK
+686 LGEMIDK

-703 EWNKIEKLASGAGI
+703 EWNKIEKLADGVGV
-717 HRFIPKPLFPSSIL
+717 HRFISKPLFPSSIL

-737 VGNTIKNLKIETAIE
+737 VGNTIKNLKIETVME
-752 ERAPD
+752 EKAPD
-757 FSHATLLLAEDVEIN
+757 FSDATLLLAEDVEIN
-772 REVFIAL
+772 REIFIAL
-779 LEDTNINIHVA
+779 LEDTNINIDVA
-790 ENGMIAVNKF
+790 ENGRIAVNKF
-800 KDDPDKYD
+800 KEKPDRYN

-815 MPEMDGYEAT
+815 MPEMDGCEAT
-825 RIIRA
+825 RMIRA

-852 IDMCISSGMN
+852 VAMCISCGMN

-876 KLMFYLSETNTPA
+876 KLIFYLRELE

>member
-1 MVGNIIIYL
+1 MSGKIIIYL
-10 ISILLFIVL
+10 VSILLFIVL

-33 TYLKL
+33 AYLKL
-38 FFVMGS
+38 FFVMGL

-59 SKDVYIK
+59 SEDFYIQ

-75 CIIPSVMLRYILYFT
+75 CIIPSILLRYMLYFT
-90 ESKYASSRAVTWIL
+90 ESKYASSRAITWIF
-104 TILPAFDVL
+104 TILPVFDVL
-113 LLATNFWHHEL
+113 LLVTNFWHHGII
-124 LASYDGLR
+124 ASYDGLR
-132 PQPGSLFILH
+132 PQPGSLFMVH
-142 AFIAYVPIIISMVIL
+142 ALIAYIPVIITVVIL
-157 FRYIIKNIQK
+157 FRYIIKNIRK
-167 TPFLIFVGIGVLI
+167 TPSLILVGLGTLLPII
-180 PVVSNVMYTF
+180 SNVMYTF
-190 NIFKSDFDITPFTF
+190 NIFESEFDVTPFTF
-204 LIMFLVFAIY
+204 LIMFFVFAIY

-219 LFDIKETVVSNLF
+219 LFDVKETAVASLF
-232 ASLSDAF
+232 TSLSDAL

-247 VADANP
+247 VVDANP
-253 SFKNAFPE
+253 SFKNTFPT
-261 LIPNTDKVD
+261 LIPDTDKIEVHD
-270 AHNVVSQ
+270 VVCQ

-284 KNPANVFD
+284 KDPANVFD
-292 LLLSSSENIH
+292 LLLSLSEDIH
-302 NAEITILNDRESRNY
+302 NAEITILNGRESHNY

-345 MISEIHAQNDK
+345 MISEIHEQNDK
-356 LIELKNIAESASK
+356 LIELKNLAESASK

-402 DKLRYCLSTIG
+402 NKLRYCLSTIG
-413 TSSAQLLS
+413 TSSAQLLG

-438 IDIAPMNIEKMLM
+438 IEIAPMNIEKTLM

-457 VDKTEQKNQ
+457 VDKTEQKSQ
-466 KLVINLGKNMRMHYL
+466 KLVVNLGKNMRMHYL

-494 LSNAVKFTPEKGTIT
+494 LSNAVKFTPEKGTVTIT
-509 MTVAETQ
+509 VEEIQ
-516 SENDYS
+516 KENDYS
-522 ILRFTVSDTGIGITK
+522 ILRFTISDTGIGITE

-542 LFTSFEQA
+542 LFISFEQA

-561 GLGLAISKSIVEKMN
+561 GLGLAISKSIIEKMN
-576 GRIWVESET
+576 GRIWVESEA
-585 NKGSVFSFEIRLERS
+585 NKGSVFTFEIKLERS
-600 PRQNDIFIFDGI
+600 PRQSETVIFDGI

-621 VDGDQDIR
+621 VDGDEDIR
-629 LHFNDVVSN
+629 RHFLDVVGN
-638 FGIHTDEAESGKRAI
+638 FGTHADEAESGTRAI

-659 NKVQKPYDVVFLDY
+659 REAQKPYDVVFLDY

-686 LGALIDK
+686 LGEMIDK

-703 EWNKIEKLASGAGI
+703 EWNKIEKLADGVGV
-717 HRFIPKPLFPSSIL
+717 HRFISKPLFPSSIL

-737 VGNTIKNLKIETAIE
+737 VGNTIKNLKIETVME
-752 ERAPD
+752 EKAPD
-757 FSHATLLLAEDVEIN
+757 FSDATLLLAEDVEIN
-772 REVFIAL
+772 REIFIAL
-779 LEDTNINIHVA
+779 LEDTNINIDVA
-790 ENGMIAVNKF
+790 ENGRIAVNKF
-800 KDDPDKYD
+800 KENPDRYN

-815 MPEMDGYEAT
+815 MPEMDGCEAT
-825 RIIRA
+825 RMIRA

-852 IDMCISSGMN
+852 VAMCISCGMN

-876 KLMFYLSETNTPA
+876 KLIFYLRELE

>member
-1 MVGNIIIYL
+1 MSGKIIIYL

-33 TYLKL
+33 AYLKL
-38 FFVMGS
+38 FFVMGL

-59 SKDVYIK
+59 SEDFYIQ

-75 CIIPSVMLRYILYFT
+75 CIIPSILLRYMLYFT
-90 ESKYASSRAVTWIL
+90 ESKYASSRAITWIF
-104 TILPAFDVL
+104 TILPVFDVL
-113 LLATNFWHHEL
+113 LLVTNFWHHGII
-124 LASYDGLR
+124 ASYDGLR
-132 PQPGSLFILH
+132 PQPGSLFMVH
-142 AFIAYVPIIISMVIL
+142 ALIAYIPVIITVVIL
-157 FRYIIKNIQK
+157 FRYIIKNIRK
-167 TPFLIFVGIGVLI
+167 TPSLILVGLGTLLPII
-180 PVVSNVMYTF
+180 SNVMYTF
-190 NIFKSDFDITPFTF
+190 NIFESEFDVTPFTF
-204 LIMFLVFAIY
+204 LIMFFVFAIY

-219 LFDIKETVVSNLF
+219 LFDVKETAVASLF
-232 ASLSDAF
+232 TSLSDAL

-247 VADANP
+247 VVDANP
-253 SFKNAFPE
+253 SFKNTFPT
-261 LIPNTDKVD
+261 LIPDTDKIEVHD
-270 AHNVVSQ
+270 VVCQ

-284 KNPANVFD
+284 KDPANVFD
-292 LLLSSSENIH
+292 LLLSLSEDIH
-302 NAEITILNDRESRNY
+302 NAEITILNGRESHNY

-345 MISEIHAQNDK
+345 MISEIHEQNDK
-356 LIELKNIAESASK
+356 LIELKNLAESASK

-402 DKLRYCLSTIG
+402 NKLRYCLSTIG
-413 TSSAQLLS
+413 TSSAQLLG

-438 IDIAPMNIEKMLM
+438 IEIAPMNIEKTLM

-457 VDKTEQKNQ
+457 VDKTEQKSQ
-466 KLVINLGKNMRMHYL
+466 KLVVNLGKNMRMHYL

-494 LSNAVKFTPEKGTIT
+494 LSNAVKFTPEKGTVTIT
-509 MTVAETQ
+509 VEEIQ
-516 SENDYS
+516 KENDYS
-522 ILRFTVSDTGIGITK
+522 ILRFTISDTGIGITE

-542 LFTSFEQA
+542 LFVSFEQA

-561 GLGLAISKSIVEKMN
+561 GLGLAISKSIIEKMN

-585 NKGSVFSFEIRLERS
+585 NKGSVFTFEIKLERS
-600 PRQNDIFIFDGI
+600 PRQSETVIFDGI

-621 VDGDQDIR
+621 VDGDKDIR
-629 LHFNDVVSN
+629 RHFLDVVGN
-638 FGIHTDEAESGKRAI
+638 FGTNADEAESGTRAI

-659 NKVQKPYDVVFLDY
+659 REAQKPYDVVFLDY

-686 LGALIDK
+686 LGEMIDK

-703 EWNKIEKLASGAGI
+703 EWNKIEKLADGVGV
-717 HRFIPKPLFPSSIL
+717 HRFISKPLFPSSIL

-737 VGNTIKNLKIETAIE
+737 VGNTIKNLKIETVME
-752 ERAPD
+752 EKAPD
-757 FSHATLLLAEDVEIN
+757 FSDATLLLAEDVEIN
-772 REVFIAL
+772 REIFIAL
-779 LEDTNINIHVA
+779 LEDTNINIDVA
-790 ENGMIAVNKF
+790 ENGRIAVNKF
-800 KDDPDKYD
+800 KENPDRYN

-815 MPEMDGYEAT
+815 MPEMDGCEAT
-825 RIIRA
+825 RMIRA

-852 IDMCISSGMN
+852 VAMCISCGMN

-876 KLMFYLSETNTPA
+876 KLIFYLRELE

>member
-1 MVGNIIIYL
+1 MSGKIIIYL

-33 TYLKL
+33 AYLKL
-38 FFVMGS
+38 FFVMGL

-59 SKDVYIK
+59 SEDFYIQ

-75 CIIPSVMLRYILYFT
+75 CIIPSILLRYMLYFT
-90 ESKYASSRAVTWIL
+90 ESKYASSRAITWIF
-104 TILPAFDVL
+104 TILPVFDVL
-113 LLATNFWHHEL
+113 LLVTNFWHHGII
-124 LASYDGLR
+124 ASYDGLR
-132 PQPGSLFILH
+132 PQPGSLFMVH
-142 AFIAYVPIIISMVIL
+142 ALIAYIPVIITVVIL
-157 FRYIIKNIQK
+157 FRYIIKNIRK
-167 TPFLIFVGIGVLI
+167 TPSLILVGFGTLLPII
-180 PVVSNVMYTF
+180 SNVMYTF
-190 NIFKSDFDITPFTF
+190 NIFESEFDVTPFTF
-204 LIMFLVFAIY
+204 LIMFFVFAIY

-219 LFDIKETVVSNLF
+219 LFDVKETAVASLF
-232 ASLSDAF
+232 TSLSDAL

-247 VADANP
+247 VVDANP
-253 SFKNAFPE
+253 SFKNTFPT
-261 LIPNTDKVD
+261 LIPDTDKIEVHD
-270 AHNVVSQ
+270 VVCQ
-277 LESITSE
+277 LESITAE
-284 KNPANVFD
+284 KDPANVFD
-292 LLLSSSENIH
+292 LLLSRSEDIH
-302 NAEITILNDRESRNY
+302 NAEITILNGRESHNY

-337 SDISNYRQ
+337 SDISNYLQ
-345 MISEIHAQNDK
+345 MISEIHEQNDK
-356 LIELKNIAESASK
+356 LIELKNLAESASK

-402 DKLRYCLSTIG
+402 NKLRYCLSTIG
-413 TSSAQLLS
+413 TSSAQLLG

-438 IDIAPMNIEKMLM
+438 IEIAPMNIEKTLM

-457 VDKTEQKNQ
+457 VDKTEQKSQ
-466 KLVINLGKNMRMHYL
+466 KLVVNLGKNMRMHYL

-494 LSNAVKFTPEKGTIT
+494 LSNAVKFTPEKGTVTIT
-509 MTVAETQ
+509 VEEIQ
-516 SENDYS
+516 KENDYS
-522 ILRFTVSDTGIGITK
+522 ILRFTISDTGIGITE

-542 LFTSFEQA
+542 LFVSFEQA

-561 GLGLAISKSIVEKMN
+561 GLGLAISKSIIEKMN

-585 NKGSVFSFEIRLERS
+585 NKGSVFTFEIKLERS
-600 PRQNDIFIFDGI
+600 PRQSETVIFDGI

-621 VDGDQDIR
+621 VDGDKDIR
-629 LHFNDVVSN
+629 RHFLDVVGN
-638 FGIHTDEAESGKRAI
+638 FGTNADEAESGTRAI

-659 NKVQKPYDVVFLDY
+659 REAQKPYDVVFLDY

-686 LGALIDK
+686 LGEMIDK

-703 EWNKIEKLASGAGI
+703 EWNKIEKLADGVGV
-717 HRFIPKPLFPSSIL
+717 HRFISKPLFPSSIL

-737 VGNTIKNLKIETAIE
+737 VGNTIKNLKIETVME
-752 ERAPD
+752 EKAPD
-757 FSHATLLLAEDVEIN
+757 FSDATLLLAEDVEIN
-772 REVFIAL
+772 REIFIAL
-779 LEDTNINIHVA
+779 LEDTNINIDIA
-790 ENGMIAVNKF
+790 ENGRIAVNKF
-800 KDDPDKYD
+800 KENPDRYN

-815 MPEMDGYEAT
+815 MPEMDGCEAT
-825 RIIRA
+825 RMIRA

-852 IDMCISSGMN
+852 VAMCISCGMN

-876 KLMFYLSETNTPA
+876 KLIFYLRELE